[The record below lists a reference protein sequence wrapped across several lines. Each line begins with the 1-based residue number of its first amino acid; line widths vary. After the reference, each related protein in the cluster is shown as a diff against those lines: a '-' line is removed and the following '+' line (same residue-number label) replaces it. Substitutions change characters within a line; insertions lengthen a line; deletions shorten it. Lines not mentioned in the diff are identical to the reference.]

1 MKKNERSDSM
11 KEKIFLVI
19 IGVLVGAVLA
29 TGVFFTYTLIS
40 NSGKCRDHQIGM
52 NGGGPPG
59 MQNGNNNGNNNN
71 SNQPP
76 SMPNGDNNQS
86 NGNGQPPE
94 KPGENNQQ
102 NSTQDNNT

>member
-1 MKKNERSDSM
+1 M

-40 NSGKCRDHQIGM
+40 NSSKCRDHQTQM
-52 NGGGPPG
+52 NGGQPPSLP
-59 MQNGNNNGNNNN
+59 NGNNNDNNNGNSN

-76 SMPNGDNNQS
+76 SMQNGDNNQS
-86 NGNGQPPE
+86 NGGQPPE
-94 KPGENNQQ
+94 KPGENNEQ

>member
-1 MKKNERSDSM
+1 M

-40 NSGKCRDHQIGM
+40 NSGKCRDNQIGM
-52 NGGGPPG
+52 NGGQPPSLPNSNS
-59 MQNGNNNGNNNN
+59 NGNNNSN

-76 SMPNGDNNQS
+76 EMPSGENNNQNS
-86 NGNGQPPE
+86 NNNQPPE
-94 KPGENNQQ
+94 KPGENNNQQ
-102 NSTQDNNT
+102 NSTQDSNT

>member
-1 MKKNERSDSM
+1 M

-40 NSGKCRDHQIGM
+40 NSGKCRDHQNQL
-52 NGGGPPG
+52 NGGQPPSLP
-59 MQNGNNNGNNNN
+59 NGNNNGNSN

-76 SMPNGDNNQS
+76 SMPGDNNKS
-86 NGNGQPPE
+86 NGQPPE
-94 KPGENNQQ
+94 KPGDNKEQ
-102 NSTQDNNT
+102 NSTQDSNT